1 MRGVKSE
8 DLRAIIDFLYCG
20 EANVFQ
26 DNLEGFLAIAEELQ
40 LQGLTGQANN
50 DADACEETIK
60 TSTIEREFQNYS
72 REPQVSKYPR
82 PPTTNPSQQIIR
94 NESLSQNGT
103 LAVVNSS
110 AGDMQTLNENI
121 NSLMEKSLEKDA
133 NGKTR
138 YRCKECGKESFYSN
152 NIRKHI
158 EATHLEGVSIP
169 CSQCEKTF
177 RSRNALAQHIHYIH
191 KAHCRPFKTEK

>member
-1 MRGVKSE
+1 M
-8 DLRAIIDFLYCG
+8 C
-20 EANVFQ
+20 Q
-26 DNLEGFLAIAEELQ
+26 DNLDGFLAIAEELQ
-40 LQGLTGQANN
+40 LQGLTEQAHN
-50 DADACEETIK
+50 DMDACEETFK
-60 TSTIEREFQNYS
+60 RSTIERGFQSYK
-72 REPQVSKYPR
+72 RETNVSKYPR
-82 PPTTNPSQQIIR
+82 PPTTNPRPPRTNPSQQIIR

-110 AGDMQTLNENI
+110 AGDMQALNENI

-138 YRCKECGKESFYSN
+138 YRCKECGKESSYSN
-152 NIRKHI
+152 DIRKHI

-177 RSRNALAQHIHYIH
+177 RSRNSLAVHIHRTH
-191 KAHCRPFKTEK
+191 KTVK